1 MDRELKILLVEDNP
15 ADLRLIEIYLKA
27 SSLRIIKIGKTR
39 SLQEALKELD
49 EEEYD
54 IILLD
59 LSLPDSSGL
68 ETFSSIHSKV
78 FETPIIV
85 LTGLEDENMALTTV
99 KLGAQDFLT
108 KGKIDAKT
116 LHRSIN
122 YSIERAKLLESIA
135 ETAKTLTEYSESL
148 RREKQKLAQAQK
160 LAHVGSWE
168 LDIKENS
175 FNCSSGMVFILG
187 LQENDTITT
196 FNEFLNFFHPDDKEY
211 ASNILKQSIID
222 KVPFEFI
229 HRMISADGLT
239 KTVLAKGELVLDDNS
254 DVVKV
259 IGTNQDITKRM
270 KDEEFEKIAMAVIK
284 SFNAVIISDKD
295 GKIEWVNEGFT
306 KLTGY
311 KIEEVRNTYGEI
323 LRKGRNTGLYP
334 GSKYFK
340 ILLKDKKPVSYENNN
355 FAKDGTEYWVLT
367 SLTPLLNQKG
377 EIEKIVSI
385 DSDITRQKIAER
397 ELKIANKIAKQSLH
411 EGKKALTELNM
422 AKQQLEESL
431 KIRERFMANMSH
443 EIRTPMN
450 AIIGFSN
457 LLLKEEFSDE
467 IRQYVNAI
475 KTSGENLLVIINDIL
490 DFSKLKSGKITIES
504 IDFNIREL
512 VTSVIEMMLPE
523 AIEKG
528 IQFSSVIDKNIQEYL
543 IGDPVRLNQILI
555 NLINN
560 AIKFTNEGSV
570 KFSVS
575 IIEDTDEYSFL
586 QFSISDTGI
595 GISDENRCKIFE
607 DFTQAS
613 SETTRKYGG
622 TGLGLAITKQLVE
635 LQNGNIDVK
644 SNLNEGSTFTVQLK
658 FDKPENP
665 ESRIPIKSNDSY
677 EGRPLVGLKVLVVED
692 NFFNQALVVRI
703 LENSLCK
710 VDVADNGIIAVEK
723 VEKNTYDVVLM
734 DIQLPEMD
742 GYKATEHIRTKLPE
756 GKKEIPILAMTA
768 HAFREEIEKC
778 LKCGMNDY
786 ISKPFKENELY
797 DKLTKISA
805 NSQMKQ
811 K

>member
-15 ADLRLIEIYLKA
+15 SDLRLIEIYLKEF
-27 SSLRIIKIGKTR
+27 SLRLIKIGKTT
-39 SLQEALKELD
+39 SLSEALEELNKEQ
-49 EEEYD
+49 YD

-59 LSLPDSSGL
+59 LTLPDSIGL
-68 ETFSSIHSKV
+68 DTFISLHSRV

-85 LTGLEDENMALTTV
+85 LTGIEDETIALATL
-99 KLGAQDFLT
+99 KLGAQDFLI
-108 KGKIDAKT
+108 KGKIDAKI
-116 LHRSIN
+116 LYRSIN
-122 YSIERAKLLESIA
+122 YSIERSKLLESIA
-135 ETAKTLTEYSESL
+135 ETAKTLAEYSENLS
-148 RREKQKLAQAQK
+148 REKQKLAQAQK
-160 LAHVGSWE
+160 LAHLGSWE

-175 FNCSSGMVFILG
+175 FHYSNEMSFILG
-187 LQENDTITT
+187 LKENDKIAT
-196 FNEFLNFFHPDDKEY
+196 FNDFLGFFHPDDREY
-211 ASNILKQSIID
+211 GSNIIQRSIMENS
-222 KVPFEFI
+222 PFEFV
-229 HRMISADGLT
+229 HRVVVANGII
-239 KTVLAKGELVLDDNS
+239 KTLLAKGELVLDTNG
-254 DVVKV
+254 DVVRV
-259 IGTNQDITKRM
+259 IGTNQDITRRIRE
-270 KDEEFEKIAMAVIK
+270 EEFEKIAMAVIK
-284 SFNAVIISDKD
+284 SFNAVTIADKD

-311 KIEEVRNTYGEI
+311 RIDEVRNTYGEI

-334 GSKYFK
+334 NSKYFK
-340 ILLKDKKPVSYENNN
+340 ILFQDKKPVSYENNN

-397 ELKIANKIAKQSLH
+397 ELKISNKIAKQSLR
-411 EGKKALTELNM
+411 EGKKALMELNL

-431 KIRERFMANMSH
+431 KIREQFMANMSH

-457 LLLKEEFSDE
+457 LLLKENFTEE

-475 KTSGENLLVIINDIL
+475 RTSSENLLVIINDIL
-490 DFSKLKSGKITIES
+490 DFSKLKSGKITIEN

-512 VTSVIEMMLPE
+512 ITMVTEMMLPK
-523 AIEKG
+523 AVEKG
-528 IQFSSVIDKNIQEYL
+528 VQFSWVIDRNVQENL
-543 IGDPVRLNQILI
+543 IGDPTRLNQILI
-555 NLINN
+555 NLVNN

-570 KFSVS
+570 RISVS
-575 IIEDTDEYSFL
+575 IIEDTDEYSVL
-586 QFSISDTGI
+586 QFSITDTGI
-595 GISDENRCKIFE
+595 GISDENRRMIFE

-635 LQNGNIDVK
+635 LQNGNIDVQSK
-644 SNLNEGSTFTVQLK
+644 VNEGSTFTVQLK
-658 FDKPENP
+658 FSKPENP
-665 ESRIPIKSNDSY
+665 GNRIPIKSNDRYDSKL
-677 EGRPLVGLKVLVVED
+677 LVGLKVLVVED

-703 LENSLCK
+703 LENSRCK
-710 VDVADNGIIAVEK
+710 VDVADNGIVAVEK
-723 VEKNTYDVVLM
+723 IEKNIYDVVLM

-756 GKKEIPILAMTA
+756 GKKEIPIIAMTA
-768 HAFREEIEKC
+768 HAFREEVEKC

-797 DKLTKISA
+797 DKLIKNSA
-805 NSQMKQ
+805 NYQAKQ